1 MKLLLWAVAA
11 LLGVRATAVMP
22 RTVPV
27 REILVS
33 EVTGKPGSPGVGE
46 SDLPQ
51 SGGPELFFP
60 AASVLLGMS
69 ILMYVLLRWRV

>member
-11 LLGVRATAVMP
+11 LFGVGTAAAMP

-27 REILVS
+27 REIFVA
-33 EVTGKPGSPGVGE
+33 EITGKPGGPGVGE

-69 ILMYVLLRWRV
+69 ILMYALLRRRV